1 MVFYYSF
8 SVSSESGEK
17 TNSEVC
23 CYYPQLAS
31 SDTPLTVGAQTVLAP
46 KATLIELTTS
56 LTPVSAD
63 NNSLSPSENAKSSP
77 LSNTPVA
84 NGNSKVSS
92 SNKIPGIL
100 SEIPF
105 Q

>member
-1 MVFYYSF
+1 MFYYSF

-17 TNSEVC
+17 TNAEVC

-56 LTPVSAD
+56 LMPVSAD
-63 NNSLSPSENAKSSP
+63 NNSLSPSENAKSS